1 MDERAIAGSGPAMES
16 HAIRLSFE
24 QWGTVL
30 VLFVLGAACAIALL
44 ACWPA
49 HWADVVADHVN
60 KISGALLSFVSALAG
75 VLGLSWGRGHLDER
89 LKT

>member
-1 MDERAIAGSGPAMES
+1 MES
-16 HAIRLSFE
+16 HTIRLSFE
-24 QWGTVL
+24 QWGTTLVL
-30 VLFVLGAACAIALL
+30 VTLGAASAIALL

-60 KISGALLSFVSALAG
+60 KIAGALLSFVGALAG